1 MSLANEDSSYDIRIE
16 GDRELRA
23 SVGMLG
29 ITITAEQ
36 VWLSI
41 PDRYGHPTAYNFAP
55 FDWARI
61 VELIND
67 ATDSI

>member
-1 MSLANEDSSYDIRIE
+1 
-16 GDRELRA
+16 
-23 SVGMLG
+23 
-29 ITITAEQ
+29 

-55 FDWARI
+55 ADWAQI